1 MSGDVVSLGGRK
13 KLRAASYSLAVN
25 AFLIVVKIFVVY
37 ATGSLALL
45 AELLHSSFDLL
56 ASIFAYI
63 GIKKAEEP
71 ADSSHPYGHEKF
83 ENLSS
88 LAQTIL
94 IVLTSL
100 FVVYEAVGRILS
112 QEHAVIAS
120 SELGIGVMVLTI
132 VIDYF
137 LSRYLHRASSEYGS
151 AALEADA
158 YHFSTDLWGAIAV
171 IVGLGFVML
180 GYPVFDS
187 IAALF
192 VAVLM
197 LWVSYHLGM
206 KSFRV
211 FMDTSPPVEVINALE
226 EIVSA
231 TKGVE
236 SYHKLRVRQAGSK
249 LLVDVHIQVAP
260 KMSVEEGHYIAH
272 VVRSELIKRKPD
284 VKEVTVHVEPKVH
297 SFRKKIM
304 S

>member
-1 MSGDVVSLGGRK
+1 MTWNDVSLHGGK

-25 AFLIVVKIFVVY
+25 AFLILVKLFVVY
-37 ATGSLALL
+37 VTGSLALL
-45 AELLHSSFDLL
+45 AELLHSGFDFL
-56 ASIFAYI
+56 ASVFAYI

-71 ADSSHPYGHEKF
+71 ADHSHPYGHEKF

-88 LAQTIL
+88 LAQTVL

-100 FVVYEAVGRILS
+100 FVVYEAGSRILS
-112 QEHAVIAS
+112 QQHTVIES
-120 SELGIGVMVLTI
+120 TELGIGVMVLTI
-132 VIDYF
+132 VIDYI

-158 YHFSTDLWGAIAV
+158 YHFSTDLWGAVSV

-187 IAALF
+187 LAALF
-192 VAVLM
+192 VALLM
-197 LWVSYHLGM
+197 LWVSYRLGM
-206 KSFRV
+206 KSFHV
-211 FMDTSPPVEVINALE
+211 FMDTSPPVEVITAIE

-249 LLVDVHIQVAP
+249 LLVDVHIQVSP

-272 VVRSELIKRKPD
+272 VVRSELIKKKPD
-284 VKEVTVHVEPKVH
+284 VKEVTVHVEPKVQ
-297 SFRKKIM
+297 SFKKKL

>member
-1 MSGDVVSLGGRK
+1 
-13 KLRAASYSLAVN
+13 
-25 AFLIVVKIFVVY
+25 
-37 ATGSLALL
+37 
-45 AELLHSSFDLL
+45 
-56 ASIFAYI
+56 
-63 GIKKAEEP
+63 
-71 ADSSHPYGHEKF
+71 
-83 ENLSS
+83 
-88 LAQTIL
+88 
-94 IVLTSL
+94 
-100 FVVYEAVGRILS
+100 
-112 QEHAVIAS
+112 
-120 SELGIGVMVLTI
+120 MVLTI

-137 LSRYLHRASSEYGS
+137 LSKYLHHASSKYAS

-158 YHFSTDLWGAIAV
+158 YHFSTDLWGALAV

-197 LWVSYHLGM
+197 LLVSYQLGM

-231 TKGVE
+231 TEGVE

-249 LLVDVHIQVAP
+249 LLVDVHIQVSP

-284 VKEVTVHVEPKVH
+284 VKEVTVHVEPKVR
-297 SFRKKIM
+297 SFKNKIM
-304 S
+304 P